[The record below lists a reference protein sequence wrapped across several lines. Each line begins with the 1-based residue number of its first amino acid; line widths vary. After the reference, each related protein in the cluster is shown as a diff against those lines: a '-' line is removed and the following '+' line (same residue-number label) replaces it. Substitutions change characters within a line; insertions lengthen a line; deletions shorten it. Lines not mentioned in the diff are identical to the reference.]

1 MTKINLLPPE
11 KIKTKRA
18 MGQRSY
24 LWLVIALPVILLVAM
39 GLWYFSLNSQMN
51 EKNQAL
57 DAAKA
62 ELSDIQAK
70 NQQLQQYKERQEQI
84 ASIESVSVTTLKDR
98 VYWARI
104 LNNIAIMCP
113 TDIWLTSLT
122 ASSEGGVMFAGY
134 AMQCPNRDYCG
145 YGIYPHYPDY
155 RPIAGWLD
163 RMAQI
168 GEFQTV
174 WLSSATPTFHGAV
187 CNAPAGVE
195 TETTMTGHMWYE
207 DPYCVGPCTGTVTN
221 PAGEYTCFVGYWL
234 IQFDSQ
240 ATLDMQTAVV
250 SSQGATEETE
260 TTPTDGET
268 ETTPTDGETGG
279 GGE

>member
-11 KIKTKRA
+11 KIKTKRV
-18 MGQRSY
+18 MGERSY
-24 LWLVIALPVILLVAM
+24 LWLVIVLPVVILLAM
-39 GLWYFSLNSQMN
+39 GFWWFSLSSQMN

-57 DAAKA
+57 EAAKS

-70 NQQLQQYKERQEQI
+70 NQQLQQYKERQEEI
-84 ASIESVSVTTLKDR
+84 ASIESAAVTTLQKR

-113 TDIWLTSLT
+113 TDIWLTSL
-122 ASSEGGVMFAGY
+122 SCSESGVSFSGFAL
-134 AMQCPNRDYCG
+134 QCPNRDYCG

-168 GEFQTV
+168 EEFANI
-174 WLSSATPTFHGAV
+174 WLGNATPIFEGAV
-187 CNAPAGVE
+187 CNTPAGVE
-195 TETTMTGHMWYE
+195 VLEPTTGHMWYE
-207 DPYCVGPCTGTVTN
+207 DPYCVGPCTGTITH
-221 PAGEYTCFVGYWL
+221 PPGQYTCFVGDWL

-240 ATLDMQTAVV
+240 ATLDMNSAVV
-250 SSQGATEETE
+250 TADGEAES
-260 TTPTDGET
+260 TTPAD
-268 ETTPTDGETGG
+268 G
-279 GGE
+279 GGEQ

>member
-11 KIKTKRA
+11 KIKAKKA
-18 MGQRSY
+18 PGERSY
-24 LWLVIALPVILLVAM
+24 LWLVIALPVIVLVAM
-39 GLWYFSLNSQMN
+39 GVWYFSLNSQMS

-57 DAAKA
+57 DAAKK
-62 ELSDIQAK
+62 ELSDVQAK

-84 ASIESVSVTTLKDR
+84 ASIENVAVTTLKDR

-113 TDIWLTSLT
+113 TDIWLTAIT
-122 ASSEGGVMFAGY
+122 ANSESGVVFAGY

-168 GEFQTV
+168 EEFETV
-174 WLSSATPTFHGAV
+174 WLGSATPVFEGAV
-187 CNAPAGVE
+187 CTVSAGEE
-195 TETTMTGHMWYE
+195 TVTPITGHMWYE
-207 DPYCVGPCTGTVTN
+207 DPYCVGTCTGTINT
-221 PAGEYTCFVGYWL
+221 PAGDYTCFVGDWL
-234 IQFDSQ
+234 IEFGST
-240 ATLDMQTAVV
+240 ATLDTESAMV
-250 SSQGATEETE
+250 SYEEGT
-260 TTPTDGET
+260 GET
-268 ETTPTDGETGG
+268 ETAPTDGGSGG